1 MRLQIQNRPT
11 DEFELISHVNETIGS
26 LRRQIYIK
34 TKLNPQI
41 NKIDLII
48 NNECIECLEDNKTL
62 SDYQLKEKLE
72 KMYVVARITQSS
84 SSSASSATTH
94 HHHQTSCHHHQS
106 PNLNS
111 SSLSTGTGGVG
122 GTVGTPTS
130 GGGGGGG
137 SGVGGGGGVT
147 NRVESSAEDDD
158 SSSSTTDECASSQDN
173 EAIHHH
179 NVVGSPNIDYELQ
192 LPSVILSLSEQYVQ
206 FLIDL
211 ADFGCGIRNSQIKEC
226 TRGIIDLLPIAKHTG
241 ERIKQLCRECAQKQQ
256 NPSSTASL
264 NALNES
270 GEITLEKFYFNCTQ
284 TQCWY
289 NLKVTHAL
297 LLPAMYQY
305 NPEETKQFQVKIK
318 NIFLGFIFCFSKNF
332 NNSQIILG

>member
-1 MRLQIQNRPT
+1 MILSVRLQIQNRPA
-11 DEFELISHVNETIGS
+11 DELELISHINETIGS

-48 NNECIECLEDNKTL
+48 NNECIECMEDNKTL
-62 SDYQLKEKLE
+62 GDYQLKEKLE
-72 KMYVVARITQSS
+72 KMYIVARITQSS
-84 SSSASSATTH
+84 SSS
-94 HHHQTSCHHHQS
+94 TSHHHQS
-106 PNLNS
+106 PNLNLNLNS
-111 SSLSTGTGGVG
+111 SSASAGGG
-122 GTVGTPTS
+122 GTTGTPTS
-130 GGGGGGG
+130 
-137 SGVGGGGGVT
+137 SGVVTGT

-173 EAIHHH
+173 ETVQHHQ
-179 NVVGSPNIDYELQ
+179 NVVGSPNLDYELQ
-192 LPSVILSLSEQYVQ
+192 LPSMILSLSEQYVQ

-211 ADFGCGIRNSQIKEC
+211 ADFGCRISNTQIKES

-241 ERIKQLCRECAQKQQ
+241 ERIKQLCKDCAQKQQ
-256 NPSSTASL
+256 QQQQPSSS
-264 NALNES
+264 NSSEES
-270 GEITLEKFYFNCTQ
+270 GESTLEKFYTNCTQ

-305 NPEETKQFQVKIK
+305 NPDETKQFQV
-318 NIFLGFIFCFSKNF
+318 S
-332 NNSQIILG
+332 